1 MNIIKKQYKDIC
13 LVLGY
18 IFMAELVYVTLAIKF
33 LHEWYFGLLAGILVF
48 LIGSVIGFFYVRSEY
63 KNRLKKEEKIQSE
76 NVAQADTSEE
86 ATKKEGE

>member
-18 IFMAELVYVTLAIKF
+18 IFMAELVYVSLAVIF

-48 LIGSVIGFFYVRSEY
+48 LIGAVIGFFYVKSEY
-63 KNRLKKEEKIQSE
+63 NNSIKKEEK
-76 NVAQADTSEE
+76 AKEE
-86 ATKKEGE
+86 AKIEIKEENQEETKGE